1 MIRSFSFFWF
11 SALISALSLISCRTE
26 FETVRVSGNTDL
38 IYKKAFEYN
47 ENGDYLKAQT
57 LFELLIPAYRGKK
70 ELEQI
75 YFTYAY
81 TYYYEKKYLLS
92 SYYFDNFATTF
103 SASPLREEAE
113 FMSAYSHYEMSPIFR
128 LDQTY
133 TKKAIDEFQ
142 LFINTFPESKRV
154 PDANKLIDELRLKME
169 QKVFAEGELYFNLN
183 QYQAAILTFENML
196 KDFPET
202 RQAELVR
209 FLIVKASFLLAENS
223 VITKQEE
230 RYQIVAKKA
239 SEFLSKYKSSTNSAE
254 VRSMN
259 EKSLIK
265 IKSFENERYQ
275 NQSTRTGS

>member
-1 MIRSFSFFWF
+1 MNRTFYFFCLFGFFSV
-11 SALISALSLISCRTE
+11 LSLSSCRTE
-26 FETVRVSGNTDL
+26 FERVRVSGNTDL

-47 ENGDYLKAQT
+47 EEGDYLKAQT

-81 TYYYEKKYLLS
+81 TYFYEKKFLLAA
-92 SYYFDNFATTF
+92 YYFDNFSTTF

-113 FMSAYSHYEMSPIFR
+113 FMSAYSHYSMSPGYR

-133 TKKAIDEFQ
+133 TKKAIDDFQ
-142 LFINTFPESKRV
+142 LFINTFPESERV
-154 PDANKLIDELRLKME
+154 ADANKLIDELRLKLE
-169 QKVFAEGELYFNLN
+169 QKVFAEGDLYFNLT

-202 RQAELVR
+202 RRSEQVR
-209 FLIVKASFLLAENS
+209 YLITKASFLLAENS
-223 VITKQEE
+223 IAAKQEE
-230 RYQIVAKKA
+230 RYQVVQKKTV
-239 SEFLSKYKSSTNSAE
+239 EFLNKYKNSTYSGE

-275 NQSTRTGS
+275 NQSARSGS